1 MLGGGG
7 GGGGGSSHRG
17 TIMKR
22 RTGAVALFATLCLP
36 MSANADAITQ
46 TLTIPA
52 LATTAFSSGSI
63 PGFIDLSTN
72 PFHQFDPSLG
82 TLNSTTATISGNVIY
97 TVNGDFGLFDVA
109 LLTDVS
115 LSGGSLSGGPGPN
128 SKPIAFN
135 SSLFGG
141 NLAFFEGTSTTQL
154 RLEFHEEVDN
164 SNTISSADGFSG
176 SVTYN
181 FTPAAPVP
189 GPISGAGLPGLILAS
204 GGLLGWWRRRQKTA

>member
-1 MLGGGG
+1 
-7 GGGGGSSHRG
+7 
-17 TIMKR
+17 MKR
-22 RTGAVALFATLCLP
+22 RTGAVALFATLLCLP
-36 MSANADAITQ
+36 ISADADAITEI
-46 TLTIPA
+46 LNIPA

-72 PFHQFDPSLG
+72 PFNRFDPSLG
-82 TLNSTTATISGNVIY
+82 TLNSVTAVIGGNVVY
-97 TVNGDFGLFDVA
+97 TVNGNLGLFDVA

-128 SKPIAFN
+128 TKPITFN

-154 RLEFHEEVDN
+154 RLEFNEQVDN
-164 SNTISSADGFSG
+164 SNTISSTNGFSG

-181 FTPAAPVP
+181 FTPAAVP
-189 GPISGAGLPGLILAS
+189 GPIAGAGLPGLILAT
-204 GGLLGWWRRRQKTA
+204 GGLLGWWRRRKKIA